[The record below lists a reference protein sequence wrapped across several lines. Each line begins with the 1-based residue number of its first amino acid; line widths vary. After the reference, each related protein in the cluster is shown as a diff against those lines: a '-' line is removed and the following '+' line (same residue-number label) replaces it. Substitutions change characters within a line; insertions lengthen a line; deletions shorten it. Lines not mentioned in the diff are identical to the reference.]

1 MMPTNNLKTKTEK
14 TEHEAKV
21 ERNNARKLA
30 HDLMNGFSWDTTK
43 QGNNYWFQVYFNL
56 LKIALID
63 GELNE

>member
-1 MMPTNNLKTKTEK
+1 MMPANNLKTKTEK
-14 TEHEAKV
+14 TELEAKV

-30 HDLMNGFSWDTTK
+30 HDLMNGFSWDATK

-63 GELNE
+63 GEYNE